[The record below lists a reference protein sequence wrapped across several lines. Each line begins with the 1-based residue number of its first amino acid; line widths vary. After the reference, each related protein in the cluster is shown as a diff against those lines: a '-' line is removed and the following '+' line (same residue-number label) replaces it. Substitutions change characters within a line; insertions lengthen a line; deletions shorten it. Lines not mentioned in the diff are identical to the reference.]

1 MRVSDVLSSKGSN
14 AVYTVRPDATVQELL
29 DLLAEHNVGALVVSE
44 DNETLIGIVSERDIV
59 RKLRVFENARNVKV
73 TDIMTTDVR
82 TCSLTDSVGDL
93 MAVMTDRRIR
103 HIPVVQDAKII
114 GVLSI
119 GDAVKYRMQQLE
131 FERDQLNNYV
141 AGGQPPQRFSE
152 RVS

>member
-44 DNETLIGIVSERDIV
+44 DDETLIGIVSERDIV
-59 RKLRVFENARNVKV
+59 RKLRVFENARDVKV
-73 TDIMTTDVR
+73 SNIMTTDVR
-82 TCSLTDSVGDL
+82 TCSMTDSVGDL
-93 MAVMTDRRIR
+93 MAVITDRRIR
-103 HIPVVQDAKII
+103 HIPVVEDSKII

-131 FERDQLNNYV
+131 FERDQLNKYV
-141 AGGQPPQRFSE
+141 AGG
-152 RVS
+152 

>member
-44 DNETLIGIVSERDIV
+44 DDETLIGIVSERDIV
-59 RKLRVFENARNVKV
+59 RKLRVFENARDVKV
-73 TDIMTTDVR
+73 SNIMTTDVR
-82 TCSLTDSVGDL
+82 TCSMTDSVGDL
-93 MAVMTDRRIR
+93 MAVITDRRIR
-103 HIPVVQDAKII
+103 HIPVVEDSKIV

-131 FERDQLNNYV
+131 FERDQLNKYV
-141 AGGQPPQRFSE
+141 AGG
-152 RVS
+152 

>member
-82 TCSLTDSVGDL
+82 TCGMTDSVGDL

-103 HIPVVQDAKII
+103 HIPVVEDAKII

-141 AGGQPPQRFSE
+141 AGG
-152 RVS
+152 